1 MIQKGVEFSLK
12 NPVPLTR
19 YRMAKKARMPRRII
33 SAISNR
39 SLLLI
44 IAPVLLI
51 ALIFIAMAYHLT
63 PPDSL
68 IMTTGFEGGGYA
80 NYGERYRQILA
91 REKINL
97 KILYSSGS
105 VENLRRFNDKSFRV
119 DAGFVQDGTSSP
131 SENKD
136 LVSLGAIG
144 YSPLWVFYQSQET
157 FDDLSKLKGKR
168 IAIGPQG
175 SGVRK
180 FAIDLLRVGNAAD
193 PPTLLL
199 DIPSA
204 AANKALLEGTVDA
217 VMIFGSEDNAL
228 VKELLY
234 ARKIK
239 LMSFKQAEA
248 YTRLFPA
255 LSHVILP
262 EGILDISKRTPPQDI
277 HLLSATTSLIVHKD
291 LHPALKYLLLD
302 AAVEIHSNAGWVNKR
317 GEFPSP
323 KDLDF
328 PSSKY
333 AKRFYKSGHP
343 FLLDYVP
350 YWIAVW
356 FDRMI
361 IILVP
366 VVFVLI
372 PLMRGIPWLY
382 SWRNRRKFYRWYGE
396 LKNLESEVVERPD
409 SERMVEY
416 RGRLDQIEAAINKIR
431 VPLTLFGEVYKLKE
445 HVDSVRG
452 KLARLNYQAKEGPP

>member
-1 MIQKGVEFSLK
+1 
-12 NPVPLTR
+12 
-19 YRMAKKARMPRRII
+19 MAKKTRRGRGII

-39 SLLLI
+39 SLLVI
-44 IAPVLLI
+44 IGPVLAI
-51 ALIFIAMAYHLT
+51 ALVSIAMAYHLT
-63 PPDSL
+63 PPDNL
-68 IMTTGFEGGGYA
+68 VMTTGFEGGAYA
-80 NYGERYRQILA
+80 NFGERYRQILA

-97 KILYSSGS
+97 KVLISSGS
-105 VENLRRFNDKSFRV
+105 VENLRRLNNDSFRV

-131 SENKD
+131 SEKKD
-136 LVSLGAIG
+136 LVSLGAIC
-144 YSPLWVFYQSQET
+144 YSPLWVFYRSQET

-168 IAIGPQG
+168 IAIGPEG

-180 FAIDLLRVGNAAD
+180 FAIDLLRVSNAAD

-234 ARKIK
+234 AQKIK

-277 HLLSATTSLIVHKD
+277 HLLSATTSLIVRKD
-291 LHPALKYLLLD
+291 LHPALIYLLLD
-302 AAVEIHSNAGWVNKR
+302 AAVEIHGSAGWVNKR

-323 KDLDF
+323 KELDF
-328 PSSKY
+328 PSSNY
-333 AKRFYKSGHP
+333 ADRFYKSGRP
-343 FLLDYVP
+343 FLLDYLPFWV
-350 YWIAVW
+350 AVW

-361 IILVP
+361 LILVP
-366 VVFVLI
+366 VAVVLI
-372 PLMRGIPWLY
+372 PLIRGIPWLY

-396 LKNLESEVVERPD
+396 LENLESEVVEKPD
-409 SERMVEY
+409 LERMVEY
-416 RGRLDQIEAAINKIR
+416 RERLGQIEAAINRIR

-445 HVDSVRG
+445 HVDLVRG
-452 KLARLNYQAKEGPP
+452 KLTRLDHRAKEGNP